1 VDSATALDVRLPQS
15 VLDDIRHAMARFTP
29 LLAALYP
36 AEAQHRRLVR
46 RFLEHQ
52 PADVDLPFLEVYSS
66 LAEPSAADA
75 ARSGLMEFAE
85 PGPEALPLARR
96 VFDGFVARAAAAGP
110 HEAVEL
116 TLEAGPEPRWAAGIL
131 FQVAARSAADIAAGR
146 YSIVVNGVFNGVG
159 LALSRFAHLL
169 RAGEGDAVGPAEGPV
184 VDELR
189 RAWSSMAPPGAV
201 PAELT
206 YNHEART
213 ANAGLRPALF
223 AREIELPGD
232 LVSGGAR
239 RVALADLVIRYDSA
253 ADRLVLR
260 SAGTGSEIVPVL
272 TSGVSPAGIV
282 SSLIHIGRQGLQPV
296 GWLPGFH
303 APGLVRWP
311 RFRCGRV
318 VLFRER
324 WVFTRPELPCAD
336 GSEAAWYLAVA
347 RWREAHGLPRHV
359 FVHTSVETKPF
370 YVDLESPVIV
380 DLLRRAAETVAETDD
395 ARLVVTEMLPGPNEL
410 WVRDPAGS
418 YATEFLLQMEG
429 PDVGAAVEVHSPGGG
444 CQSSTLLSSGS
455 MTQPNFPYSESSVFS
470 STSQPSSRSALRSA
484 ARSSTR

>member
-1 VDSATALDVRLPQS
+1 
-15 VLDDIRHAMARFTP
+15 
-29 LLAALYP
+29 
-36 AEAQHRRLVR
+36 
-46 RFLEHQ
+46 
-52 PADVDLPFLEVYSS
+52 
-66 LAEPSAADA
+66 
-75 ARSGLMEFAE
+75 
-85 PGPEALPLARR
+85 
-96 VFDGFVARAAAAGP
+96 
-110 HEAVEL
+110 
-116 TLEAGPEPRWAAGIL
+116 
-131 FQVAARSAADIAAGR
+131 
-146 YSIVVNGVFNGVG
+146 
-159 LALSRFAHLL
+159 
-169 RAGEGDAVGPAEGPV
+169 
-184 VDELR
+184 
-189 RAWSSMAPPGAV
+189 MAPPGAV

-296 GWLPGFH
+296 GWLPGFR

-311 RFRCGRV
+311 RFRSGRV

-324 WVFTRPELPCAD
+324 WVFTRPELPRAA

-359 FVHTSVETKPF
+359 FVHTSAETKPF

-380 DLLRRAAETVAETDD
+380 DLLRRAAETVTETGD
-395 ARLVVTEMLPGPNEL
+395 ARLVVTEMLPGPDEL

-429 PDVGAAVEVHSPGGG
+429 QDVGAAVEVHSPGGG
-444 CQSSTLLSSGS
+444 CQSSTLL
-455 MTQPNFPYSESSVFS
+455 PSESSVFS